1 MTFPEVNTNRIKEI
15 RKQKGISIEQ
25 MSKKMGFNSYQGYY
39 KKEVGLRQFS
49 ANDISKICLI
59 LDVNYEDIFFT
70 PIVTEKETKQNT

>member
-15 RKQKGISIEQ
+15 RIKRGISIEK
-25 MSKKMGFNSYQGYY
+25 MSTLMGFSSYQGYY

-59 LDVNYEDIFFT
+59 LNVKYEDIFFT
-70 PIVTEKETKQNT
+70 PMITKKETN

>member
-15 RKQKGISIEQ
+15 RKNKGISIEQ
-25 MSKKMGFNSYQGYY
+25 MSNRMGFNSYQGYY

-59 LDVNYEDIFFT
+59 LNVKYEDIFFT
-70 PIVTEKETKQNT
+70 PKVTEKETN

>member
-15 RKQKGISIEQ
+15 RKNKGISIEK
-25 MSKKMGFNSYQGYY
+25 MSNLMGFNSYQGYY

-59 LDVNYEDIFFT
+59 LNVKYEDIFFT
-70 PIVTEKETKQNT
+70 PIVTKKETN